1 MHPSSTP
8 NVKVS
13 LHEVEKRYGEHTIL
27 AALDLAVEDGEFL
40 TLLGPSGCGK
50 TTTLRIIAGFI
61 EPSRGRVMMDGSD
74 VTRVPPSRR
83 EVGMVFQNYALF
95 PHLTVAQNIAFG
107 MKQRRAT
114 ESEQRTRVAELL
126 DLVKLGDAGKRYPAE
141 LSGGQR
147 QRVAIARAVAHP
159 PRVLLMDEPLGALD
173 LKLRE
178 SMQQELRAIQQKL
191 RITTLYVTHDQTEAM
206 VMSDRIVVMN
216 HGHVEQL
223 GSAEDIYLR
232 PASRFVAQFV
242 GRINFLPVTVVHS
255 SEGPALLFGQTIVS
269 APAAAAS
276 DHATA
281 GLERAAAAAAA
292 GGSRLSGYPH
302 GHPLTL
308 ALRPEHLRVEPA
320 GQGDASGHG
329 TDGSNDRARPGS
341 RDNVLRGR
349 VVDSVFVGNFV
360 NLTVDMGAGQQ
371 VIVQTRAG
379 HGGPVRGDAVDVCWS
394 TEHTV
399 WFEREPADAG
409 AGVTSMGAATDTSRS
424 RHAQYYP
431 DPASAS
437 DTLD

>member
-1 MHPSSTP
+1 MRPLSRP

-13 LHEVEKRYGEHTIL
+13 LHEIEKRYGEHTVL
-27 AALDLAVEDGEFL
+27 ASLDLAVQDGEFL

-50 TTTLRIIAGFI
+50 TTALRIIAGFI
-61 EPSRGRVMMDGSD
+61 EPSKGRVMMDGSD
-74 VTRVPPSRR
+74 VTRVPPNRR

-95 PHLTVAQNIAFG
+95 PHLSVAENIAFG

-114 ESEQRTRVAELL
+114 ESEQRTRVSELL
-126 DLVKLGDAGKRYPAE
+126 ELVKLSDTGKRYPAE

-159 PRVLLMDEPLGALD
+159 PKVLLMDEPLGALD

-206 VMSDRIVVMN
+206 VMSDRIMVMN
-216 HGHVEQL
+216 RGRVEQL

-255 SEGPALLFGQTIVS
+255 NEGAALLLGQTIVD
-269 APAAAAS
+269 APVS
-276 DHATA
+276 GPATA
-281 GLERAAAAAAA
+281 GLESAA
-292 GGSRLSGYPH
+292 GPDSLSRYPH

-308 ALRPEHLRVEPA
+308 ALRPEHLRVAPV
-320 GQGDASGHG
+320 GQGGAPNHEADGGRDTAKPG
-329 TDGSNDRARPGS
+329 T

-360 NLTVDMGAGQQ
+360 NLAVDIGAGQQ
-371 VIVQTRAG
+371 VIVEMRAG

-399 WFEREPADAG
+399 VFEREPADAG
-409 AGVTSMGAATDTSRS
+409 VGAASGVASLGAETDISRS

>member
-1 MHPSSTP
+1 MHPNSKS
-8 NVKVS
+8 NIKVS
-13 LHEVEKRYGEHTIL
+13 LHQVEKHYGENTIL
-27 AALDLAVEDGEFL
+27 AALDLAVRDGEFL

-50 TTTLRIIAGFI
+50 TTTLRIIAGFV
-61 EPSRGRVMMDGSD
+61 EPSQGRIMMDGND
-74 VTRVPPSRR
+74 VTRLPPNRR

-95 PHLTVAQNIAFG
+95 PHLTVAENIAFG

-114 ESEQRTRVAELL
+114 ESEQRTRVCELL
-126 DLVKLGDAGKRYPAE
+126 ELVKLNDIGKRYPAE

-159 PRVLLMDEPLGALD
+159 PKVLLMDEPLGALD

-178 SMQQELRAIQQKL
+178 SMQHELRAIQQKL

-216 HGHVEQL
+216 RGRVEQL

-255 SEGPALLFGQTIVS
+255 SNGPAVLLGQTIVCAPAPAPGS
-269 APAAAAS
+269 ASATVGLASAAAACP
-276 DHATA
+276 
-281 GLERAAAAAAA
+281 
-292 GGSRLSGYPH
+292 GSPSPCYPH

-308 ALRPEHLRVEPA
+308 ALRPEHLCVVPV
-320 GQGDASGHG
+320 GQGGKDVAGHE
-329 TDGSNDRARPGS
+329 T
-341 RDNVLRGR
+341 RDNVLRGC

-360 NLTVDMGAGQQ
+360 NLAIDIGAGQQ
-371 VIVQTRAG
+371 VIAERRAG

-394 TEHTV
+394 IEHSV
-399 WFEREPADAG
+399 LFEREPADAG
-409 AGVTSMGAATDTSRS
+409 VGVASMDPETDISRS

-437 DTLD
+437 DALD

>member
-1 MHPSSTP
+1 MHPLSRP

-13 LHEVEKRYGEHTIL
+13 LHDVEKRYGEHTVL
-27 AALDLAVEDGEFL
+27 ASLDLAVHDGEFL

-50 TTTLRIIAGFI
+50 TTALRIIAGFI
-61 EPSRGRVMMDGSD
+61 EPGKGRVMMDGSD
-74 VTRVPPSRR
+74 VTRVPPNRR

-95 PHLTVAQNIAFG
+95 PHLSVADNIAFG

-114 ESEQRTRVAELL
+114 ESEQRTRVSELL
-126 DLVKLGDAGKRYPAE
+126 ELVKLGDVGKRYPAE

-159 PRVLLMDEPLGALD
+159 PKVLLMDEPLGALD

-216 HGHVEQL
+216 HGRVEQL

-255 SEGPALLFGQTIVS
+255 SEGGALLFGQTIVN
-269 APAAAAS
+269 APAS
-276 DHATA
+276 DLATA
-281 GLERAAAAAAA
+281 GLQRPAAA
-292 GGSRLSGYPH
+292 GPDSLSCYPH

-308 ALRPEHLRVEPA
+308 ALRPEHLRVAPV
-320 GQGDASGHG
+320 GQRGAPTHGADGGSDA
-329 TDGSNDRARPGS
+329 AKPGA

-360 NLTVDMGAGQQ
+360 NLVVDIGAGQQ
-371 VIVQTRAG
+371 VIVEMRAG

-399 WFEREPADAG
+399 VFEREPADAG
-409 AGVTSMGAATDTSRS
+409 AGVASLSAGTDISRS

>member
-1 MHPSSTP
+1 MRAFPTS

-27 AALDLAVEDGEFL
+27 AALDLAVQDGEFL

-61 EPSRGRVMMDGSD
+61 EPSRGRIMMDGSD
-74 VTRVPPSRR
+74 VTRLPPNRR

-95 PHLTVAQNIAFG
+95 PHLTVAENIAFG

-114 ESEQRTRVAELL
+114 ESEQRTRVSELL
-126 DLVKLGDAGKRYPAE
+126 ELVKLSGTGKRYPAE

-191 RITTLYVTHDQTEAM
+191 GITTLYVTHDQTEAM
-206 VMSDRIVVMN
+206 VMSDRIMVMN
-216 HGHVEQL
+216 RGHVEQL

-255 SEGPALLFGQTIVS
+255 SDGSALLLGQTIVS
-269 APAAAAS
+269 APAAGP
-276 DHATA
+276 ATA
-281 GLERAAAAAAA
+281 GLEWAA
-292 GGSRLSGYPH
+292 GAGPDIRSSCYPH

-308 ALRPEHLRVEPA
+308 ALRPEHLRVAPV
-320 GQGDASGHG
+320 GQGSTPGHG
-329 TDGSNDRARPGS
+329 TDGGKEAAKPGM
-341 RDNVLRGR
+341 RGNVLRGR

-360 NLTVDMGAGQQ
+360 NLAIDIGVGQQ
-371 VIVQTRAG
+371 LIVERRAG

-399 WFEREPADAG
+399 LFEREPADAG
-409 AGVTSMGAATDTSRS
+409 AGMAPMSAGTDISRS

>member
-1 MHPSSTP
+1 
-8 NVKVS
+8 
-13 LHEVEKRYGEHTIL
+13 
-27 AALDLAVEDGEFL
+27 
-40 TLLGPSGCGK
+40 
-50 TTTLRIIAGFI
+50 
-61 EPSRGRVMMDGSD
+61 
-74 VTRVPPSRR
+74 
-83 EVGMVFQNYALF
+83 MVFQNYALF
-95 PHLTVAQNIAFG
+95 PHLSVAENIAFG

-114 ESEQRTRVAELL
+114 ESERRTRVCELL
-126 DLVKLGDAGKRYPAE
+126 ELVKLGDAGKRYPAE

-206 VMSDRIVVMN
+206 VMSDRIMVMN
-216 HGHVEQL
+216 GGRVEQL

-255 SEGPALLFGQTIVS
+255 SEGAALLLGQTIVS
-269 APAAAAS
+269 APAS
-276 DHATA
+276 DPATA
-281 GLERAAAAAAA
+281 GPGWAAAT
-292 GGSRLSGYPH
+292 GPDGPSCYPH

-308 ALRPEHLRVEPA
+308 ALRPEHLRVAPA
-320 GQGDASGHG
+320 GQGGAPTHGEDGGRDA
-329 TDGSNDRARPGS
+329 ARPGT
-341 RDNVLRGR
+341 RDNVVRGR

-360 NLTVDMGAGQQ
+360 NLTVDIGAGQQ
-371 VIVQTRAG
+371 VIVEMRAG
-379 HGGPVRGDAVDVCWS
+379 RGGPVRGDAVDVCWS

-399 WFEREPADAG
+399 VFEREPADTGAG
-409 AGVTSMGAATDTSRS
+409 AASLGAETDISRS

-437 DTLD
+437 ESLD

>member
-1 MHPSSTP
+1 MHPLSRP

-13 LHEVEKRYGEHTIL
+13 LHEVEKRYGEHTVL
-27 AALDLAVEDGEFL
+27 ASLDLAVQDGEFL

-50 TTTLRIIAGFI
+50 TTALRIIAGFI
-61 EPSRGRVMMDGSD
+61 EPSKGRVMMDGSD
-74 VTRVPPSRR
+74 VTRVPPNRR

-95 PHLTVAQNIAFG
+95 PHLSVAENIAFG

-114 ESEQRTRVAELL
+114 ESEQRTRVSELL
-126 DLVKLGDAGKRYPAE
+126 ELVKLSDTGKRYPAE

-206 VMSDRIVVMN
+206 VMSDRIMVMN
-216 HGHVEQL
+216 RGRVEQL

-255 SEGPALLFGQTIVS
+255 SEGAALLFGQTIVDG
-269 APAAAAS
+269 PAS
-276 DHATA
+276 
-281 GLERAAAAAAA
+281 GFAAA
-292 GGSRLSGYPH
+292 GTDSLSRYPH

-308 ALRPEHLRVEPA
+308 ALRPEHLRVAPA
-320 GQGDASGHG
+320 GQRGAPSHGADGGRDA
-329 TDGSNDRARPGS
+329 ARPGA

-360 NLTVDMGAGQQ
+360 NLAVNIGAGQQ
-371 VIVQTRAG
+371 VIVEMRAG

-399 WFEREPADAG
+399 VFEREPADAG
-409 AGVTSMGAATDTSRS
+409 AGVASLDVGTDISRS
-424 RHAQYYP
+424 RHAQYYS